1 MKILVIVVLGLVLI
15 SFQLYSKKKNS
26 KITQKTV
33 SFYDLKT
40 NTLQGEEFDFS
51 TLKGKKVMVVNTA
64 SKCGLTPQYEGL
76 QELYEKYKN
85 KNFVILG
92 FPSNDFL
99 FQEPG
104 NSTEIAS
111 FCQLNYG
118 VTFPMMEKIKVK
130 GRKKHI
136 VYQFLTEKKN
146 NGIKDSKVKWNFQ
159 KYLISEQGV
168 LEKVISPK
176 TKPNA
181 EEIINWI
188 EK

>member
-1 MKILVIVVLGLVLI
+1 MKIVLFVVLALVLI
-15 SFQLYSKKKNS
+15 SFQYYSKKKQQTEVQN
-26 KITQKTV
+26 KI

-40 NTLQGEEFDFS
+40 NTLQGDAFDFS
-51 TLKGKKVMVVNTA
+51 TLKGKKVLIVNTA

-111 FCQLNYG
+111 FCKLNYG
-118 VTFPMMEKIKVK
+118 VSFPMMEKIKVK
-130 GRKKHI
+130 GRNKHV
-136 VYQFLTEKKN
+136 VYQFLTEKKH

-159 KYLISEQGV
+159 KYLINEQGV